1 MPFSIEQL
9 TEKGF
14 TSLPA
19 TFETFD
25 EAYAEMR
32 CMEREQNQRDL
43 RIVETDTHSG
53 RKFVHAYGITR

>member
-14 TSLPA
+14 ASLPA

-32 CMEREQNQRDL
+32 RVEREQNQRNL

-53 RKFVHAYGITR
+53 KKFVHAYGITR